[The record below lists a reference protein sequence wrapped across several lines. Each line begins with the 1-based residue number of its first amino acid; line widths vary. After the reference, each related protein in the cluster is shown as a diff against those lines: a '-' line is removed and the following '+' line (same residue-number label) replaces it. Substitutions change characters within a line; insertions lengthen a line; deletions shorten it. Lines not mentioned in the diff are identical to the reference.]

1 MDDFLFRGDLADV
14 DPDVAALVDLEALRQ
29 ARRLILIPSES
40 SVPASVRQ
48 AIGSVFH
55 NIYAEGY
62 PDPDWRDFDQTQIL
76 AADMRLAEYRRYS
89 DARYYKGTEF
99 ADLIESLARRRA
111 AELFANDAVP
121 AEDLWVNVQPLSGAP
136 ANNAVFSALLQPG
149 DTIMGMDLLHGGHLT
164 HGSPVNRSGLLYNVV
179 SYGVDPTTELL
190 DYDHIR
196 LLAQEHRP
204 KIIIAGYTS
213 YPMAPDWA
221 AFRSIADEVG
231 AILLADVSHVSGLIV
246 AGAFPSP
253 VGHAHVISFTTHKTL
268 AGPRGAVL
276 MTADRKLA
284 RKLDRAVFPGEQGGP
299 HMNSIAGLAVAF
311 KLAATEQFRALQHQT
326 VANARRLAQRLAE
339 RGLRIPHG
347 GTDSHLLV
355 VDCKSIVGP
364 DGTTLSGDMAAR
376 ILDLAGIVCNRNTIP
391 GDTSAF
397 GASGIRLGTPW
408 VTQRGFR
415 EAEID
420 QLADVLA
427 DVLQGC
433 KPFSYLAS
441 GGKRTSRAKIG
452 FETLEAAREA
462 VDRLATAAG
471 LDYDVPTL
479 EEYPK
484 ELDAAIEHFWLPFEG
499 EDDEGWRTIDIYGD
513 EAQAF
518 LDAVLPSDVLSL
530 GVDQY
535 QPTRVLNP
543 DGSLLANGVLHRLHA
558 NAYHLH
564 VDRAAGR
571 VRCWLTALSD
581 GFVDFD
587 PYDLTAKVPGPV
599 SVSPMADAPDMSLYD
614 VDFSDELAGFD
625 PCKAYFVGARAR
637 GPLSGE
643 AKPVFTWEE
652 PADQPLKTTSLHA
665 LHKELGANMVPFA
678 GYDMPVW
685 YTSVGAEH
693 IATRTGAGLFDVS
706 HMGVFDFRG
715 PGAEAFLNAL
725 TTNDV
730 TALEPGSA
738 HYNYLLG
745 VDGIPIDDIFIYRL
759 EPDYF
764 MMVVNAA
771 NNDKDWAW
779 ITGLQA
785 GKYQIDPQRPG
796 IALPGRDAVTIR
808 DLRDPALGA
817 ERRVDIA
824 LQGPAS
830 RDILLGLHGT
840 PEDKARIK
848 ALPWAGVTRVT
859 LGGYDM
865 IVARTGYTG
874 ERIAYEL
881 FLDPDK
887 APSLFKDLIEGG
899 ATPVGLAARDSL
911 RTEAG
916 LPLYGHELAGDMN
929 LNPADAGFGSF
940 VKLWKPFFIGKDAFV
955 AHERERDAVVTR
967 FRLDSKGMRAPHPGD
982 PLVDLRGRVVGRVT
996 SCSIDT
1002 EGYSLGQ
1009 AFIKLSHAEEGTP
1022 LLVFA
1027 GAART
1032 KPGTPLG
1039 ELSIGD
1045 KTVVPAAVTVLSRF
1059 PSRKK

>member
-1 MDDFLFRGDLADV
+1 MDDFLFRGDLADL

-48 AIGSVFH
+48 AVGSVFH

-62 PDPDWRDFDQTQIL
+62 PSPDWHDFDEAQIL
-76 AADMRLAEYRRYS
+76 AADLRLAEYRRYS

-111 AELFANDAVP
+111 AELFANGAAS
-121 AEDLWVNVQPLSGAP
+121 AEDLWVNVQPLRGAP
-136 ANNAVFSALLQPG
+136 ANNAVFSALLKPG
-149 DTIMGMDLLHGGHLT
+149 DTLMGMDLLHGGHLT
-164 HGSPVNRSGLLYNVV
+164 HGSPVNRSGILYNVV

-190 DYDHIR
+190 DYDRIR
-196 LLAQEHRP
+196 ALAQEHKP

-213 YPMAPDWA
+213 YPLAPDWA
-221 AFRSIADEVG
+221 AFRAIADEVG
-231 AILLADVSHVSGLIV
+231 AVLLADISHVSGLVV

-253 VGHAHVISFTTHKTL
+253 LGYAQVVSFTTHKTM

-276 MTADRKLA
+276 LTADPKLA

-299 HMNSIAGLAVAF
+299 HMNAIAGMAVAF
-311 KLAATEQFRALQHQT
+311 KLATTEQFRALQHQI
-326 VANARRLAQRLAE
+326 VANAQRLAAKLAE

-347 GTDSHLLV
+347 GTESHLLL

-420 QLADVLA
+420 QLANVIA
-427 DVLQGC
+427 DVLYAC
-433 KPFSYLAS
+433 KPFSYMAG
-441 GGKRTSRAKIG
+441 GGKTTPRAKID
-452 FETLEAAREA
+452 FETLSAAREA
-462 VDRLATAAG
+462 VDGLAAAAG
-471 LDYDVPTL
+471 IDYDVPDL
-479 EEYPK
+479 EDYPK
-484 ELDAAIEHFWLPFEG
+484 ELDAAIEHFGLPLPD
-499 EDDEGWRTIDIYGD
+499 EDGDGWRTIDIYG
-513 EAQAF
+513 EAAPAF
-518 LDAVLPSDVLSL
+518 LDTALTSDVLGL
-530 GVDQY
+530 GPEEY
-535 QPTRVLNP
+535 QLTRVL
-543 DGSLLANGVLHRLHA
+543 DREGGLMANGVLHCLHA
-558 NAYHLH
+558 GAYHLH
-564 VDRAAGR
+564 VDRDANR
-571 VRCWLTALSD
+571 VSRWLQALSD

-587 PYDLTAKVPGPV
+587 AYDLTAKAPGPV
-599 SVSPMADAPDMSLYD
+599 SVSPMSGEPEMSRYEVAFDDAL
-614 VDFSDELAGFD
+614 VGID

-637 GPLSGE
+637 GPLTDG
-643 AKPVFTWEE
+643 AKLVFTWDE
-652 PADQPLKTTSLHA
+652 PADGPLKTTSLHA

-685 YTSVGAEH
+685 YTSVSAEH

-715 PGAEAFLNAL
+715 PGAEPFLNAL

-730 TALEPGSA
+730 TTLAPGEA

-745 VDGIPIDDIFIYRL
+745 VDGIPLDDIFIYRL
-759 EPDYF
+759 EPEYF

-771 NNDKDWAW
+771 NNDKDWTW

-785 GKYQIDPQRPG
+785 GAYQIDPERPG
-796 IALPGRDAVTIR
+796 VALPGRDAVTIR
-808 DLRDPALGA
+808 DLRDPVLGS

-824 LQGPAS
+824 LQGPTS
-830 RDILLGLHGT
+830 RDILLGLHGAA
-840 PEDKARIK
+840 EDKARVK
-848 ALPWAGVTRVT
+848 ALPWAGVTRAM
-859 LGGYDM
+859 LGGYDLV
-865 IVARTGYTG
+865 VARTGYTG
-874 ERIAYEL
+874 ERVAYEI
-881 FLDPDK
+881 FIDPDK
-887 APSLFKDLIEGG
+887 APGLFKDLVAGG

-916 LPLYGHELAGDMN
+916 LPLYGHELAGELN

-940 VKLWKPFFIGKDAFV
+940 VKLWKPFFVGKAPFV

-982 PLVDLRGRVVGRVT
+982 PLLDLRGRVVGRVT

-1009 AFIKLSHAEEGTP
+1009 ALIKLSHAEEGTP
-1022 LLVFA
+1022 LLVYA
-1027 GAART
+1027 GAERIREMAA
-1032 KPGTPLG
+1032 PGA
-1039 ELSIGD
+1039 LSIGD
-1045 KTVVPAAVTVLSRF
+1045 RTVVPAAVTVLSRF
-1059 PSRKK
+1059 PSRKN